1 MRLQSA
7 RTDAIDPF
15 RTFSIAEYGANYLI
29 DRPAAGDYVDV
40 EATPAR
46 WIAEVAATKTP
57 MSIDVQPS
65 PK

>member
-1 MRLQSA
+1 MRTVRGTA
-7 RTDAIDPF
+7 AHDPI
-15 RTFSIAEYGANYLI
+15 RTFSIAEYGANY
-29 DRPAAGDYVDV
+29 PAAGDYVDV

-57 MSIDVQPS
+57 MSVDVQPS